1 MLLLTSVTGRDHN
14 TPKHQSGQLTYQV
27 IPLKNIRGKT
37 RNRADFSLN
46 LDSIAH
52 FVDLKEPFCLQDMK
66 DMVSQE
72 GCVAV
77 WNADYSLSSCGCTKS
92 TTLINFQYRFL
103 NRILLTN
110 SFLTKIGIKQD
121 PNCSF
126 CRCRNTAENLVH
138 LFQQRSNVNQQTF
151 QVNLTDKL
159 DDCDFIPRD
168 YSKDIAVF
176 GPRVRQ
182 L

>member
-1 MLLLTSVTGRDHN
+1 MKHYLKTYLIIMLLLTSVTGREHN

-37 RNRADFSLN
+37 RTRADFSLN
-46 LDSIAH
+46 LDGIAH
-52 FVDLKEPFCLQDMK
+52 FVSLKEPFCLQDIK

-77 WNADYSLSSCGCTKS
+77 WNAVYSLASCGCTKS

-103 NRILLTN
+103 NRILPTN

-126 CRCRNTAENLVH
+126 CRNTAENLVH
-138 LFQQRSNVNQQTF
+138 LFQHPSNVLANVF
-151 QVNLTDKL
+151 AKL
-159 DDCDFIPRD
+159 D
-168 YSKDIAVF
+168 
-176 GPRVRQ
+176 
-182 L
+182 

>member
-1 MLLLTSVTGRDHN
+1 MLLLTSVTGREHN

-37 RNRADFSLN
+37 RTRADFSLN
-46 LDSIAH
+46 LDGIAH

-77 WNADYSLSSCGCTKS
+77 WNADYALSSCGCTKS

-110 SFLTKIGIKQD
+110 SFLTRIGIKQD

-138 LFQQRSNVNQQTF
+138 LFQQRSNVLAN
-151 QVNLTDKL
+151 VLGKL
-159 DDCDFIPRD
+159 D
-168 YSKDIAVF
+168 
-176 GPRVRQ
+176 
-182 L
+182 

>member
-1 MLLLTSVTGRDHN
+1 MLLLTSVTGREHN
-14 TPKHQSGQLTYQV
+14 TPSPQTSVRSANILGNPLEKHSRT
-27 IPLKNIRGKT
+27 
-37 RNRADFSLN
+37 RADFSLN
-46 LDSIAH
+46 LDGIAH

-103 NRILLTN
+103 NRILPTN

-138 LFQQRSNVNQQTF
+138 LFQ
-151 QVNLTDKL
+151 
-159 DDCDFIPRD
+159 
-168 YSKDIAVF
+168 
-176 GPRVRQ
+176 
-182 L
+182 